1 MFANNNYPRTAGGY
15 SLETYEPAVIHP
27 GQRDRAEDLI
37 RMAFTDQKPITT
49 VRQIIP
55 PVPQINLMPKPVI
68 NNVQYPRVSNLR
80 PVIYNNPNRI
90 RVVNPSQNGIYVIN
104 NVPNIHPVPTVK
116 SLDSNNKSNP
126 FVYQNLIQTNNG
138 YPVGYNNAAIPMN
151 PGNRFIAPNFNNQLP
166 RPILRS
172 NSVTLRPRIIETK
185 IITGQNYQFNVYK
198 RELL

>member
-55 PVPQINLMPKPVI
+55 QVPQVNLMPKPVI

-90 RVVNPSQNGIYVIN
+90 RVVNPNQNG
-104 NVPNIHPVPTVK
+104 K
-116 SLDSNNKSNP
+116 
-126 FVYQNLIQTNNG
+126 
-138 YPVGYNNAAIPMN
+138 
-151 PGNRFIAPNFNNQLP
+151 
-166 RPILRS
+166 
-172 NSVTLRPRIIETK
+172 
-185 IITGQNYQFNVYK
+185 
-198 RELL
+198 